1 MKSAKNKLV
10 RWYLIGLGAVIALA
24 PTFVAFAGGTGSAT
38 D

>member
-10 RWYLIGLGAVIALA
+10 RWYLIGLGAVMALA
-24 PTFVAFAGGTGSAT
+24 PTLVAFAGGSGSVS